1 MTQPTTSSTE
11 THTTNKIRRKKSF
24 EMESELIRLLEEL
37 DEFQRKVEEAD
48 ESPASNEKLGRDL
61 ERLLRWLD
69 VFQQKLE
76 EADEDDM
83 FGLQELLTELQE
95 KMTPDDESE
104 SSDLKK
110 KKDKLRGKTAEKQ
123 LELYTS
129 HKSKSGWSAFSSP
142 QGLILKNVVARKKQ
156 EQRRSKNWLTS
167 LFSGDDEA
175 PADDPPEGSLVEVKD
190 LDEKNSNV
198 LGALRES
205 NTSLKETVSK
215 LESAMSRMEETF
227 KKEINTYQKVIMQ
240 LQQDNIELHYK
251 VEALTR
257 SRSKEDPIY
266 PEKPVNSPSLRETA
280 KALYSLE
287 KHNFLPLKIF

>member
-1 MTQPTTSSTE
+1 MTQPTSAE
-11 THTTNKIRRKKSF
+11 TPTTNKLRRKKSF

-37 DEFQRKVEEAD
+37 DEFQRKVEEGD
-48 ESPASNEKLGRDL
+48 ESPASNKKLGRDL

-69 VFQQKLE
+69 IFQQKLE

-95 KMTPDDESE
+95 KMTPDDENE
-104 SSDLKK
+104 SLDLAKK
-110 KKDKLRGKTAEKQ
+110 KKDKLRGRTAEKQ

-156 EQRRSKNWLTS
+156 EERRSKNWLTS
-167 LFSGDDEA
+167 LFSGDDEV
-175 PADDPPEGSLVEVKD
+175 PADHPSEGSLVEVID

-215 LESAMSRMEETF
+215 LESVMSRMEETF
-227 KKEINTYQKVIMQ
+227 KNESNTYQKVIMQ

-257 SRSKEDPIY
+257 SRSEEGPPY

-287 KHNFLPLKIF
+287 KHNFLPLKVF